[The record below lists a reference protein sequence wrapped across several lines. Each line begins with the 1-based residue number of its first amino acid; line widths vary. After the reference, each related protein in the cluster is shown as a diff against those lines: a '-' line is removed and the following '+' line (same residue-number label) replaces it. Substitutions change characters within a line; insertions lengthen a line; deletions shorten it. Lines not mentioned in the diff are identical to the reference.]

1 MKHTSIEQT
10 GETLAKDIATLKEDV
25 AQIAADLKGHA
36 GAHVD
41 TAKRMITE
49 HVQTAKDL
57 AGDKPLAV
65 LAIGFLLG
73 FVFATRF
80 RR

>member
-1 MKHTSIEQT
+1 MKQPTIEDT
-10 GETLAKDIATLKEDV
+10 GETLANDIQTLKKDV
-25 AQIAADLKGHA
+25 AQIAYDLKGHA

-41 TAKRMITE
+41 TARQFLTD
-49 HVQTAKDL
+49 HVQSARDM

-73 FVFATRF
+73 FVFALRLK
-80 RR
+80 R